1 MNNKLDS
8 ITVDLWA
15 FLTREGAIEAPKLYQ
30 KFKKRG
36 EKDSEVK
43 NAIKLLEEFSLIKFM
58 EGEDSKGPLIKRRKI
73 LGEEIEFF
81 PCLGCQAL
89 EKCGV
94 GENYSP
100 ENCEK
105 LSFWLKKLEERE
117 T

>member
-1 MNNKLDS
+1 MDNKLDS

-15 FLTREGAIEAPKLYQ
+15 FLTREGTIEASRLYQ
-30 KFKKRG
+30 NFKNRS
-36 EKDSEVK
+36 DVK
-43 NAIKLLEEFSLIKFM
+43 EAIKLLQEFSLIKYM
-58 EGEDSKGPLIKRRKI
+58 EGENSEGSLIKRRKI

-105 LSFWLKKLEERE
+105 LSFWLKKLEERK